1 MQTDKVKHRPCFF
14 LMSTLACLAS
24 NTLYHQYHAHWND
37 LSWGHLKI
45 AFSIVGKSQK
55 VWDQVSSLKFFTDGI
70 DKCLPFKFVHCF
82 LLQPLLILNR
92 EKPMKRFNELPW
104 LHSFGKSTESSNSRN
119 ILCWL
124 ILVKWWGGRKSSFLD
139 VNYG

>member
-55 VWDQVSSLKFFTDGI
+55 VWDQVSSLKSFTHGI
-70 DKCLPFKFVHCF
+70 DKCLPFKLVYCF
-82 LLQPLLILNR
+82 LHVSMSYLDFVALGKAQSHQIVEIFFVDWFLSNGEAEGSQVFWTSIMDSPI
-92 EKPMKRFNELPW
+92 RF
-104 LHSFGKSTESSNSRN
+104 
-119 ILCWL
+119 
-124 ILVKWWGGRKSSFLD
+124 
-139 VNYG
+139 